1 MLVAGVD
8 EAGRGPLAGPVVAA
22 AVILERCEIRR
33 LLSMGLNDSKKLS
46 PASRERL
53 FREMVLMGVIWRAQA
68 ASPARIDRDN
78 ILAAT
83 LWAMRLCVT
92 ALPEMPD
99 LVVVDGSIP
108 IRGLVIRQKALP
120 GGDGIVPAVA
130 AASVVAK
137 VLRDRVM
144 RSLDTVFPLYGFCR
158 HKGYPSRDHVE
169 KLRCFGPCEVHR
181 KSFHARGWSSP

>member
-22 AVILERCEIRR
+22 AVILERSQIRH
-33 LLSMGLNDSKKLS
+33 LLSLGLNDSKKLS
-46 PASRERL
+46 PASRERI
-53 FREMVLMGVIWRAQA
+53 FREINSMGLAWRAQA

-83 LWAMRLCVT
+83 LWAMKMCVDS
-92 ALPEMPD
+92 LPKVPD

-108 IRGLVIRQKALP
+108 IRGLCLRQKALP

-144 RSLDTVFPLYGFCR
+144 LSLDRVFPLYGFCR

-169 KLRCFGPCEVHR
+169 KLRCFGPCEIHR
-181 KSFHARGWSSP
+181 KSFHVRGWSSP

>member
-1 MLVAGVD
+1 MIVAGVD

-22 AVILERCEIRR
+22 VVILERAEIRR

-46 PASRERL
+46 PARRERL
-53 FREMVLMGVIWRAQA
+53 FQEIDSMGAAWRAQS

-78 ILAAT
+78 ILSAT
-83 LWAMRLCVT
+83 LWAMKMCVNS
-92 ALPEMPD
+92 LPKVPD

-108 IRGLVIRQKALP
+108 IRGLALRQKALP

-144 RSLDTVFPLYGFCR
+144 RSLDTLYPQYGFCR

-169 KLRCFGPCEVHR
+169 KLRSLGPCDIHR
-181 KSFHARGWSSP
+181 KSFHVKGWPSP

>member
-22 AVILERCEIRR
+22 AVILERLEIRH
-33 LLSMGLNDSKKLS
+33 LLSMGLNDSKKLT
-46 PASRERL
+46 PACRERL
-53 FREMVLMGVIWRAQA
+53 FREIDSMGVSWRAQA

-78 ILAAT
+78 ILSAT
-83 LWAMRLCVT
+83 LWAMKMCVNS
-92 ALPEMPD
+92 LPKAPD

-108 IRGLVIRQKALP
+108 IRGLALLQKALP

-144 RSLDTVFPLYGFCR
+144 RSLDILYPQYGFCR

-169 KLRCFGPCEVHR
+169 RLRSLGPCEIHR
-181 KSFHARGWSSP
+181 KSFHVRGWSSL

>member
-1 MLVAGVD
+1 MIVAGVD

-22 AVILERCEIRR
+22 AVILQRPEICR

-46 PASRERL
+46 PTSRERL
-53 FREMVLMGVIWRAQA
+53 FREMNSMGVAWRAQA
-68 ASPARIDRDN
+68 ASPVRIDRDN

-92 ALPEMPD
+92 ALPMTPD

-108 IRGLVIRQKALP
+108 VPGLVLRQKALP
-120 GGDGIVPAVA
+120 RADGIVPAVA

-144 RSLDTVFPLYGFCR
+144 CSFDRVFPLYGFCG

-169 KLRCFGPCEVHR
+169 KLRCFGPCEIHR
-181 KSFHARGWSSP
+181 KSFHVRGWSTP

>member
-1 MLVAGVD
+1 MIVAGVD

-22 AVILERCEIRR
+22 AVILERSQIRH
-33 LLSMGLNDSKKLS
+33 LLSLGLNDSKKIS

-53 FREMVLMGVIWRAQA
+53 FMEMNSMGLAWRAQA

-83 LWAMRLCVT
+83 LWAMKMCVN
-92 ALPEMPD
+92 ALPKVPD

-108 IRGLVIRQKALP
+108 IRGLVLRQKAFP

-130 AASVVAK
+130 AASIVAK

-144 RSLDTVFPLYGFCR
+144 RSLDRVFPLYGFCR

-169 KLRCFGPCEVHR
+169 KLRCFGPCEIHR
-181 KSFHARGWSSP
+181 KSFHVRGWSSP